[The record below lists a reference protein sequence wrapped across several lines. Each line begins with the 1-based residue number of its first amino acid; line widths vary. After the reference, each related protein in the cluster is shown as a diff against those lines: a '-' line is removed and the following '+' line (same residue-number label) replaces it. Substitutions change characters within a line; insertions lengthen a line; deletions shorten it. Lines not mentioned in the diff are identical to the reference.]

1 MELEEVR
8 GLSKIFSA
16 YITSITIYKMIN
28 KNLILEKCDLNPQR
42 FENRPYFSS
51 KYRTYH
57 NRTISL
63 AEALLLEAIKID

>member
-1 MELEEVR
+1 
-8 GLSKIFSA
+8 
-16 YITSITIYKMIN
+16 MIN